1 MESVSI
7 TGSIHTRE
15 LKDIDGVDYYV
26 VHGNQSTGPE
36 IASGE
41 YCSTDFELC
50 ASACNQLSDCGAWT
64 WSLDGCGGGRCS
76 MKRGKQS
83 PAPVPDG
90 EQHVA
95 GFRRE
100 LESRDAASYTT
111 STIYATIGR
120 TQATAVTPTTS
131 VSALRTPSAVH
142 HSSNTSADSM
152 SKASTGTTVY
162 YGFLVLLVFLIWW
175 AICCVIDLQTRVRDH
190 IEDQTYYREYYHQG
204 RGALPTHP
212 EMQKLYARVAERTQT
227 NKQAAEMTKVCIEYL
242 TAHMRLAKEGHQG
255 IGPRLLKTGKS
266 SCGCTCPYDYQSML
280 DLHPNRQFVPYAGP
294 AEPYAIVPGIFALF
308 VTAATCLLTLAGN
321 GSGSSFD
328 VVLLRR
334 FIYIA
339 GPVVAITALPFSIMM
354 RKAVGEVQFT
364 TQTGRPASAFTTP
377 VDSII
382 AKPVVQESSSES
394 APQPAAGLPE
404 GKDRNGDDKVKH
416 DDAEEGADEWEVVF
430 KSS

>member
-1 MESVSI
+1 MAGSST
-7 TGSIHTRE
+7 TGTSYG
-15 LKDIDGVDYYV
+15 IDGVDYYV
-26 VHGNQSTGPE
+26 VHGKQSTGPE
-36 IASGE
+36 IASHAF
-41 YCSTDFELC
+41 CSTDFELC
-50 ASACNQLSDCGAWT
+50 ARSCNQFSDCGAWT

-76 MKRGKQS
+76 MKSGKQS
-83 PAPVPDG
+83 PAPVLDG

-100 LESRDAASYTT
+100 LEGRDDESYTT

-142 HSSNTSADSM
+142 HSSNTLADSI
-152 SKASTGTTVY
+152 SEASTGTTVY
-162 YGFLVLLVFLIWW
+162 YVFLVLLVFLMWW
-175 AICCVIDLQTRVRDH
+175 AICCVIDLYTRVRDH
-190 IEDQTYYREYYHQG
+190 IYYREYYHQG

-212 EMQKLYARVAERTQT
+212 EMQKLHAKVAERAQT
-227 NKQAAEMTKVCIEYL
+227 SKQAAEMAQVCKEYL
-242 TAHMRLAKEGHQG
+242 TAHTRLAKEGHQG
-255 IGPRLLKTGKS
+255 IGPRLFKTGES
-266 SCGCTCPYDYQSML
+266 DNCGCSCPYDYQSML
-280 DLHPNRQFVPYAGP
+280 DLHPNRQSVPCAGP
-294 AEPYAIVPGIFALF
+294 AEPYAIVPGIFAF
-308 VTAATCLLTLAGN
+308 FITTATCLLTLAGN

-364 TQTGRPASAFTTP
+364 TQTGRPASAFTTS

-382 AKPVVQESSSES
+382 AKPVVQESSSKS
-394 APQPAAGLPE
+394 APQPPTGLLE
-404 GKDRNGDDKVKH
+404 RKDTNGDHEVKH
-416 DDAEEGADEWEVVF
+416 ADAEEDADGWEVIS